1 MRDTQV
7 KDLDSAGTK
16 PTWALRFR
24 RLLLHRRAT
33 LVVALIGFLLV
44 LPTLSYGYFLD
55 DNFHIYVLR
64 GGEMPGGPQG
74 VWDLY
79 RFSSGTAEGV
89 AAKASGVFPW
99 WTSEG
104 LRLGFMRPIPSLWRA
119 LDHRLF
125 GESAV
130 IPHLQVCIVFAGL
143 VAAVARMLRSFF
155 GDGEAGRAAAVL
167 GALAFAVDDAH
178 ALNVA
183 WIANRYSLI
192 SALFG
197 ALSLVAFASSRRAA
211 QLSSP
216 LLFLVA
222 MLCGETSLSFVGF
235 YLALVWLRG
244 REQWKPLAVRLL
256 PHAFVLTGWAV
267 LYKLGGYGARG
278 SGFYVDPLHDPL
290 LFAGRSLLRLPV
302 LLNSQLTFAPAE
314 ITGGLPLA
322 GQVIAAIVAAVLA
335 LLVLRWIDRT
345 CNGER
350 SVRALVAGSLLS
362 LVPVTATAADD
373 RLLLIPGIGLL
384 GALGMALTRRWSA
397 PISSPIEA
405 GQAVQRRSFTAGA
418 LVFIHLIL
426 APLLFVPRQ
435 SFFKNL
441 LQGYVDR
448 HAVQLPHDAAVA
460 EQHLIILATP
470 DPLLSNYML
479 LSQLMVD
486 QPHPLSAMLLTVGC
500 PGPLKVER
508 VGERELL
515 LSADNLLSGPFARL
529 YRATPLQEGAEIEA
543 GVLSAR
549 VMRVEGDQVKQVRF
563 RFDAPFTSLRWLVF
577 GEGGYREVAPP
588 ALGESVEY
596 EGWDFARALA
606 Q

>member
-1 MRDTQV
+1 
-7 KDLDSAGTK
+7 
-16 PTWALRFR
+16 
-24 RLLLHRRAT
+24 
-33 LVVALIGFLLV
+33 
-44 LPTLSYGYFLD
+44 
-55 DNFHIYVLR
+55 
-64 GGEMPGGPQG
+64 
-74 VWDLY
+74 
-79 RFSSGTAEGV
+79 
-89 AAKASGVFPW
+89 
-99 WTSEG
+99 
-104 LRLGFMRPIPSLWRA
+104 
-119 LDHRLF
+119 
-125 GESAV
+125 
-130 IPHLQVCIVFAGL
+130 
-143 VAAVARMLRSFF
+143 
-155 GDGEAGRAAAVL
+155 
-167 GALAFAVDDAH
+167 
-178 ALNVA
+178 
-183 WIANRYSLI
+183 
-192 SALFG
+192 
-197 ALSLVAFASSRRAA
+197 
-211 QLSSP
+211 
-216 LLFLVA
+216 
-222 MLCGETSLSFVGF
+222 
-235 YLALVWLRG
+235 
-244 REQWKPLAVRLL
+244 
-256 PHAFVLTGWAV
+256 
-267 LYKLGGYGARG
+267 
-278 SGFYVDPLHDPL
+278 
-290 LFAGRSLLRLPV
+290 
-302 LLNSQLTFAPAE
+302 
-314 ITGGLPLA
+314 
-322 GQVIAAIVAAVLA
+322 
-335 LLVLRWIDRT
+335 LVLRWIDRT

-397 PISSPIEA
+397 PNSSPIEA

-508 VGERELL
+508 VGE
-515 LSADNLLSGPFARL
+515 L